1 MLLII
6 IFNLLITIADD
17 KNNDLIDAVQTIRKA
32 RSFVHDFSAFSFW
45 TLLVGVLL
53 LSTAIGVPLSEA
65 RPLFKSAP
73 RNGLKKNGRARHLY
87 LFSLAAGEGF
97 EVGDEAILD
106 WDGPYGKLNVNEMSL
121 TYSFN
126 GKFLHP
132 ETEYALVQYL
142 GDVTGNREDIWI
154 VGLGLSNGNGDLH
167 ISGDWQPWLGRFW
180 LVLGED
186 VVGEADGATVLDRLV
201 SWNPAEYL
209 FEYGEF

>member
-1 MLLII
+1 MFLITA
-6 IFNLLITIADD
+6 FTLLITMVSDN
-17 KNNDLIDAVQTIRKA
+17 NNDLVDVIQTFRKVRA
-32 RSFVHDFSAFSFW
+32 YIAHYGSFSFW
-45 TLLVGVLL
+45 TLLVGVIL

-65 RPLFKSAP
+65 RPPLKAAP
-73 RNGLKKNGRARHLY
+73 RNGLETDGRARHLY
-87 LFSLAAGEGF
+87 LFGLAGGEGF
-97 EVGDEAILD
+97 EIGDEAVLD
-106 WDGPYGKLNVNEMSL
+106 LDGPYGKLNVNEISL

-126 GKFLHP
+126 GKFLRP

-180 LVLGED
+180 VVLGED
-186 VVGEADGATVLDRLV
+186 VDGEADGATELDRLA